1 MSVTRM
7 KAGNVAF
14 CSSLVIHIQYNS
26 TFDQAVK
33 KQNCS
38 ASTALTKPWSV
49 NYKVLIRS
57 VQWEKNGFVLW
68 KSYLTKALKVT
79 FQI

>member
-33 KQNCS
+33 K
-38 ASTALTKPWSV
+38 
-49 NYKVLIRS
+49 
-57 VQWEKNGFVLW
+57 
-68 KSYLTKALKVT
+68 
-79 FQI
+79 